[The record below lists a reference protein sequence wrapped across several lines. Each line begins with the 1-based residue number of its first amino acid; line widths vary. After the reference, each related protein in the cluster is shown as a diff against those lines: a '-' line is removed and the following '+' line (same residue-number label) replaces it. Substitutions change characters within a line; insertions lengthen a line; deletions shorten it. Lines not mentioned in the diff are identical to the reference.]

1 MIKVIIIVI
10 NNDNSNHYSS
20 KKSKNTVEKAT
31 LWKWILILI
40 SVTSNTIHKQMIV
53 YVRIREYY

>member
-1 MIKVIIIVI
+1 MIIVIIIVI
-10 NNDNSNHYSS
+10 NNDNNNHYFS
-20 KKSKNTVEKAT
+20 KKSKNRVEKAT
-31 LWKWILILI
+31 LWTWIVVII